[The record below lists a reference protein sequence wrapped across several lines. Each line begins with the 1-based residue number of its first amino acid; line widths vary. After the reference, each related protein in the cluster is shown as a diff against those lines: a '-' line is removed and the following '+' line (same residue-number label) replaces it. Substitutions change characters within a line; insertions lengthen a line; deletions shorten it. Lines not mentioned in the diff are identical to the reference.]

1 MHALDSR
8 YLNLTNYFAHRF
20 TTAGTFS
27 YGLSPLPSF
36 LVEPDSAEDEL
47 SIVVRPERGA
57 GQQQHDIVV
66 SRGNDGV
73 TARPGRLEIALGD
86 VVGWSTD
93 GTMTTGFAVRGRIG
107 DMTVDSSAMTDESI
121 FTHAF
126 GSPGE
131 YRWADAH
138 GSTLYGTVQVVR
150 PEPGDKRHA
159 GWTAE
164 LGRGTLVHVTG
175 ERAEPETVEIL
186 VGQTVFWAV
195 QKAPGISITD
205 VTLLPGSRGT

>member
-36 LVEPDSAEDEL
+36 LVEPDRAEDEL

-57 GQQQHDIVV
+57 EQQQHDVVV
-66 SRGNDGV
+66 SRGDDDA

-93 GTMTTGFAVRGRIG
+93 GTLTTGFAG
-107 DMTVDSSAMTDESI
+107 
-121 FTHAF
+121 
-126 GSPGE
+126 PL
-131 YRWADAH
+131 
-138 GSTLYGTVQVVR
+138 LYHR
-150 PEPGDKRHA
+150 RCRH
-159 GWTAE
+159 
-164 LGRGTLVHVTG
+164 
-175 ERAEPETVEIL
+175 
-186 VGQTVFWAV
+186 
-195 QKAPGISITD
+195 
-205 VTLLPGSRGT
+205 PGSGGRRVDRPASVRRRAAR